1 MVQQSFTIDTAGS
14 LATALQEISSGGVD
28 AAVDASYTITVTG
41 TSGIF
46 AAADTLNLDT
56 GSSLTLVASTP
67 LIIDAFAV
75 TGTVVTDLDFTGT
88 ITLDNGVLD
97 NPAVATNTG
106 GTVIAGSYTGAVLGT
121 TGDGGDIAINNGSIT
136 FNGAFA
142 AIELDTGTVQN
153 GWNGA
158 ATALVS
164 GAAGGGALSSGLVQN
179 GATII
184 ATGTDTAGVFLGSG
198 IVDNGQFGDTGALI
212 SGAQNGV
219 EITGAGARQ
228 QRRHDHRCRLGR
240 RLPWFRRRDERP
252 AWHHHGTDRR
262 RADR

>member
-28 AAVDASYTITVTG
+28 AAVDTSYTITVTG

-56 GSSLTLVASTP
+56 GSSLTLVALTP

-75 TGTVVTDLDFTGT
+75 TGTLVTDLDFTGT

-97 NPAVATNTG
+97 NPAVATNVG
-106 GTVIAGSYTGAVLGT
+106 GTVIAGHFTGAVLGT
-121 TGDGGDIAINNGSIT
+121 TGDGGDIAINNGSII
-136 FNGAFA
+136 FGGGFA

-153 GWNGA
+153 GWNGP
-158 ATALVS
+158 ATALVRC
-164 GAAGGGALSSGLVQN
+164 AGGVALTSGLVQN

-198 IVDNGQFGDTGALI
+198 TLDNGQFGDTGALI
-212 SGAQNGV
+212 SGAENGV
-219 EITGAGARQ
+219 EITGAGTL
-228 QRRHDHRCRLGR
+228 DNDGTIIGVILGR
-240 RLPWFRRRDERP
+240 RVPWFRRGDERP
-252 AWHHHGTDRR
+252 ARRHYGADRR
-262 RADR
+262 RTDR